1 MQCIS
6 CGLEI
11 DNRAKFCPQ
20 CGAKQLKWES
30 LLDEEEIAAAEA
42 ADEQTSENTPE
53 DVERIKKVLEDFY
66 AGEETGENEEA
77 EISEEN
83 EAGEVTDGEEPAE
96 GPEQESEEVLSYV
109 DDPEEQQ
116 ESVFLE
122 DGEDEDAGDKKRG
135 IVNYILF
142 GLIGGLIIG
151 AGLWTFLQSRR
162 VEVNLNDYMTIS
174 YEGYDTLG
182 TATAKFNT
190 KQFEADYGERI
201 RFRGSDEEREAL
213 EQPSKDK
220 SDAALLIKNCIGG
233 NMDYSNNLSNGD
245 TIVYTW
251 NCDDTL
257 AQNKFKVTMTYTDV
271 EETVDD
277 LQEVE
282 FFDPFDFIE
291 VRFVGKNGEAEVE
304 LVEKDDEPM
313 VDELYYDVDPID
325 GLSVGDI
332 VKITV
337 TYLMDEESFVEEF
350 GAIPTVT
357 EMEYEVE
364 YLEDDNSSISGS
376 STGGSGSSSTSGSGS
391 SSTGSKGTVLPNSS
405 EKLLTNSDV
414 SGLSKAQIQT
424 AINEIYARHGYTFT
438 DATILAKFKQYD
450 WYKPTVSAASF
461 SDSVFSATEKK
472 NVDFLKS
479 KL

>member
-20 CGAKQLKWES
+20 CGTKQLKWES
-30 LLDEEEIAAAEA
+30 LLDEEEISVSESEI
-42 ADEQTSENTPE
+42 EQTTENTPE
-53 DVERIKKVLEDFY
+53 DVNRIKKVLEDFY
-66 AGEETGENEEA
+66 ADEESGMPETAPEA
-77 EISEEN
+77 ENSDVSSETDDTETLRYVDN
-83 EAGEVTDGEEPAE
+83 PEEEQAAVFIEDDGEE
-96 GPEQESEEVLSYV
+96 
-109 DDPEEQQ
+109 DDPK
-116 ESVFLE
+116 
-122 DGEDEDAGDKKRG
+122 KKRSL
-135 IVNYILF
+135 VNYILF
-142 GLIGGLIIG
+142 GLIGALVLG
-151 AGLWTFLQSRR
+151 AALWTFIQSRR

-251 NCDDTL
+251 DCDDVL
-257 AQNKFKVTMTYTDV
+257 AQDKFKVTMTYTDV
-271 EETVDD
+271 EETVDN
-277 LQEVE
+277 LQEVD
-282 FFDPFDFIE
+282 FFDPFEFIDIQ
-291 VRFVGKNGEAEVE
+291 FVGKDGEAEVE
-304 LVEKDDEPM
+304 LVEEDDEPM

-325 GLSVGDI
+325 ELSVGDI

-337 TYLMDEESFVEEF
+337 SFMMDEESFVEEF
-350 GAIPTVT
+350 GAIPSVT
-357 EMEYEVE
+357 EKEYEVE
-364 YLEDDNSSISGS
+364 YLENDEADSNSSS
-376 STGGSGSSSTSGSGS
+376 S
-391 SSTGSKGTVLPNSS
+391 SKGTVFPNSS

-414 SGLSKAQIQT
+414 SGLSKAEIQT
-424 AINEIYARHGYTFT
+424 AINEIYARHGYIFT

-450 WYKPTVSAASF
+450 WYKPTISASSF
-461 SDSVFSATEKK
+461 SDRVFSDTEKK